1 MSVEQQ
7 KNWDDFLEKWTVS
20 RLKEITLEEYNQV
33 GNKDSFTY
41 WLEQATRPIADIRGG
56 DASKFG
62 IFHRR
67 NSEDKENSRGRIYD
81 GEYCWFEK
89 FGETK
94 EQAFQ
99 NIKNNILAIVDAI
112 KQRNLNAIEEITIS
126 DMFKW
131 KIAFLYQDRD
141 NPLIIPIFWKVM
153 LEFLTQNKKMDYVQA
168 YEKLVLNKGN
178 LSLFEYSEQLLGQ
191 YFEAHPKKNYLT
203 PSEANEILSQKY
215 PDRYISRE
223 KMTVVT
229 NERDREI
236 ALVLTGSKVSIFI
249 EIDPENNG
257 QFSFNFKSTKDVPNG
272 KYSEQD
278 GRHSGLKSQS
288 QHLWLGNQVYY
299 IELDTV
305 AELEKFCDW
314 YEQSGDQI
322 IVLERKVKAFLE
334 LWPVERLKNLTL
346 SDYHQAKNA
355 DNFISQVDSFDPMQG
370 DPTFACYFDFW
381 EPIGLGNNEKY
392 HNEKPYSWHKRLGD
406 DPELAFQQIK
416 QEILDIVDAVQSHDL
431 TAIDQI
437 QFTKGL
443 KWMIAFLYQDF
454 SDPCVIPI
462 VTETNIKRIGYES
475 YLKTPLPEFLPI
487 LIQNQGNQSFFP
499 YVEKLFAMVRKGYLA
514 NKQKK
519 QKNEETEGEVMMEQ
533 ALNRILFGAAGTGKT
548 YHSINHALSI
558 IENKPL
564 DVLENEDRT
573 ELKKRFDQ
581 HKDQSLIKF
590 VTFHQSF
597 SYEDFVE
604 GIRAETDK
612 QGQLRYDVKAGVFK
626 EICDQA
632 KQIDNNQT
640 INQVAQ
646 PIEFGK
652 GYILKKMNTE
662 LLEIQKPNGNVIH
675 LSRILTDFLLR
686 EFRNGKITDRNLA
699 EKKVIE
705 ILGESEILEPYL
717 VNGYSAIWANLIP
730 FLDNL
735 LHGAN
740 PVVKEKSKYVIII
753 DEINRGNISRIFGE
767 LITLIEDSKRQ
778 GADEALS
785 VTLPYSKKEFFVP
798 DNVYIIGTM
807 NSSDRSLTGLDIA
820 LRRRFTF
827 IEMPPKPELLND
839 VVIEGLNVAKLL
851 DIVNQRI
858 EVLLDRDHC
867 IGHANFM
874 SLKEQPTVEH
884 LAHIFKQK
892 IIPQLQEYFFDDW
905 AKINLVFF
913 NNGMLVEDK
922 TFNLSNLF
930 PSNFEEELGYSNE
943 KKIWKINE
951 DAFKTIDAFIQILG
965 SKE

>member
-1 MSVEQQ
+1 
-7 KNWDDFLEKWTVS
+7 
-20 RLKEITLEEYNQV
+20 
-33 GNKDSFTY
+33 
-41 WLEQATRPIADIRGG
+41 
-56 DASKFG
+56 
-62 IFHRR
+62 
-67 NSEDKENSRGRIYD
+67 
-81 GEYCWFEK
+81 
-89 FGETK
+89 
-94 EQAFQ
+94 
-99 NIKNNILAIVDAI
+99 
-112 KQRNLNAIEEITIS
+112 
-126 DMFKW
+126 
-131 KIAFLYQDRD
+131 
-141 NPLIIPIFWKVM
+141 
-153 LEFLTQNKKMDYVQA
+153 
-168 YEKLVLNKGN
+168 
-178 LSLFEYSEQLLGQ
+178 
-191 YFEAHPKKNYLT
+191 
-203 PSEANEILSQKY
+203 
-215 PDRYISRE
+215 
-223 KMTVVT
+223 MTVVT
-229 NERDREI
+229 NERGREI

-249 EIDPENNG
+249 EIDPEDNG

-288 QHLWLGNQVYY
+288 KNLWLGNQMYY
-299 IELDTV
+299 IEIGT
-305 AELEKFCDW
+305 AEELEKFCDW
-314 YEQSGDQI
+314 YEQNSDQSN
-322 IVLERKVKAFLE
+322 VLESKVKVFLE
-334 LWPVERLKNLTL
+334 LWPIERLKNLKI
-346 SDYHQAKNA
+346 SDYHQAKNTEC
-355 DNFISQVDSFDPMQG
+355 FISQVDRFDPTQG
-370 DPTFACYFDFW
+370 NPTFANYFDIW
-381 EPIGLGNNEKY
+381 EPISLGQDDKY

-406 DPELAFQQIK
+406 DSEQAFQQIK
-416 QEILDIVDAVQSHDL
+416 QEILDIVAAVQHRDL
-431 TAIDQI
+431 NAIDQI
-437 QFTKGL
+437 QFPKGL

-462 VTETNIKRIGYES
+462 VTKTNIKRIGYES
-475 YLKTPLPEFLPI
+475 YLKTPLPEFLSI
-487 LIQNQGNQSFFP
+487 LIQNQGGQSFFP

-514 NKQKK
+514 NKQKQ
-519 QKNEETEGEVMMEQ
+519 QKNEEIEGNVMMEQ

-564 DVLENEDRT
+564 DILENEDRI

-581 HKDQSLIKF
+581 YKDQGLIKF

-640 INQVAQ
+640 ITQVAQ

-675 LSRILTDFLLR
+675 LSRVLTDFLLR
-686 EFRNGKITDRNLA
+686 EFRNGKITNRNLA
-699 EKKVIE
+699 EKTVIE

-730 FLDNL
+730 FLDNFL
-735 LHGAN
+735 QGVN
-740 PVVKEKSKYVIII
+740 SVVKEKSKYVIII

-827 IEMPPKPELLND
+827 IEMPPQPQEIKNEDGKLIKIFGND
-839 VVIEGLNVAKLL
+839 KEVIVA
-851 DIVNQRI
+851 DILSVMNQRI

-874 SLKEQPTVEH
+874 SLKEKPTLEH

-913 NNGMLVEDK
+913 DNGMIVEDK
-922 TFNLSNLF
+922 DINIAGLF
-930 PSNFEEELGYSNE
+930 PSKFEQELGYSNE
-943 KKIWKINE
+943 KKIWKIN
-951 DAFKTIDAFIQILG
+951 DDTFKTIDAFIQILG
-965 SKE
+965 LKE

>member
-1 MSVEQQ
+1 M
-7 KNWDDFLEKWTVS
+7 
-20 RLKEITLEEYNQV
+20 
-33 GNKDSFTY
+33 
-41 WLEQATRPIADIRGG
+41 
-56 DASKFG
+56 
-62 IFHRR
+62 
-67 NSEDKENSRGRIYD
+67 
-81 GEYCWFEK
+81 
-89 FGETK
+89 
-94 EQAFQ
+94 
-99 NIKNNILAIVDAI
+99 
-112 KQRNLNAIEEITIS
+112 
-126 DMFKW
+126 
-131 KIAFLYQDRD
+131 
-141 NPLIIPIFWKVM
+141 
-153 LEFLTQNKKMDYVQA
+153 
-168 YEKLVLNKGN
+168 
-178 LSLFEYSEQLLGQ
+178 
-191 YFEAHPKKNYLT
+191 
-203 PSEANEILSQKY
+203 
-215 PDRYISRE
+215 
-223 KMTVVT
+223 
-229 NERDREI
+229 
-236 ALVLTGSKVSIFI
+236 
-249 EIDPENNG
+249 
-257 QFSFNFKSTKDVPNG
+257 
-272 KYSEQD
+272 
-278 GRHSGLKSQS
+278 
-288 QHLWLGNQVYY
+288 
-299 IELDTV
+299 
-305 AELEKFCDW
+305 
-314 YEQSGDQI
+314 
-322 IVLERKVKAFLE
+322 
-334 LWPVERLKNLTL
+334 
-346 SDYHQAKNA
+346 
-355 DNFISQVDSFDPMQG
+355 
-370 DPTFACYFDFW
+370 
-381 EPIGLGNNEKY
+381 
-392 HNEKPYSWHKRLGD
+392 
-406 DPELAFQQIK
+406 
-416 QEILDIVDAVQSHDL
+416 
-431 TAIDQI
+431 
-437 QFTKGL
+437 
-443 KWMIAFLYQDF
+443 
-454 SDPCVIPI
+454 
-462 VTETNIKRIGYES
+462 
-475 YLKTPLPEFLPI
+475 
-487 LIQNQGNQSFFP
+487 
-499 YVEKLFAMVRKGYLA
+499 
-514 NKQKK
+514 
-519 QKNEETEGEVMMEQ
+519 
-533 ALNRILFGAAGTGKT
+533 
-548 YHSINHALSI
+548 
-558 IENKPL
+558 
-564 DVLENEDRT
+564 
-573 ELKKRFDQ
+573 
-581 HKDQSLIKF
+581 IKF

-874 SLKEQPTVEH
+874 SLQKQPTLEN

-905 AKINLVFF
+905 SKISLVLYK
-913 NNGMLVEDK
+913 NDMIIED
-922 TFNLSNLF
+922 NEINISSLF
-930 PSNFEEELGYSNE
+930 PANTQLDMDYSE
-943 KKIWKINE
+943 QKKIWKINGE
-951 DAFKTIDAFIQILG
+951 AFKTIDAFIKILG
-965 SKE
+965 AKG

>member
-1 MSVEQQ
+1 
-7 KNWDDFLEKWTVS
+7 
-20 RLKEITLEEYNQV
+20 
-33 GNKDSFTY
+33 
-41 WLEQATRPIADIRGG
+41 
-56 DASKFG
+56 
-62 IFHRR
+62 
-67 NSEDKENSRGRIYD
+67 
-81 GEYCWFEK
+81 
-89 FGETK
+89 
-94 EQAFQ
+94 
-99 NIKNNILAIVDAI
+99 
-112 KQRNLNAIEEITIS
+112 
-126 DMFKW
+126 
-131 KIAFLYQDRD
+131 
-141 NPLIIPIFWKVM
+141 
-153 LEFLTQNKKMDYVQA
+153 
-168 YEKLVLNKGN
+168 
-178 LSLFEYSEQLLGQ
+178 
-191 YFEAHPKKNYLT
+191 
-203 PSEANEILSQKY
+203 
-215 PDRYISRE
+215 
-223 KMTVVT
+223 MTVVT

-699 EKKVIE
+699 EK
-705 ILGESEILEPYL
+705 SY
-717 VNGYSAIWANLIP
+717 
-730 FLDNL
+730 
-735 LHGAN
+735 
-740 PVVKEKSKYVIII
+740 
-753 DEINRGNISRIFGE
+753 
-767 LITLIEDSKRQ
+767 
-778 GADEALS
+778 
-785 VTLPYSKKEFFVP
+785 
-798 DNVYIIGTM
+798 
-807 NSSDRSLTGLDIA
+807 
-820 LRRRFTF
+820 
-827 IEMPPKPELLND
+827 
-839 VVIEGLNVAKLL
+839 
-851 DIVNQRI
+851 
-858 EVLLDRDHC
+858 
-867 IGHANFM
+867 
-874 SLKEQPTVEH
+874 
-884 LAHIFKQK
+884 
-892 IIPQLQEYFFDDW
+892 
-905 AKINLVFF
+905 
-913 NNGMLVEDK
+913 
-922 TFNLSNLF
+922 
-930 PSNFEEELGYSNE
+930 
-943 KKIWKINE
+943 
-951 DAFKTIDAFIQILG
+951 
-965 SKE
+965 